1 MRDNS
6 KVVIFVEKEEEKKT
20 LKLHDPKKIFKKNK
34 FVSYF
39 VLEVSSCGKA
49 TEASGSE

>member
-6 KVVIFVEKEEEKKT
+6 KVVIFVEKEEEKK
-20 LKLHDPKKIFKKNK
+20 KLHDPKKIFKKNK